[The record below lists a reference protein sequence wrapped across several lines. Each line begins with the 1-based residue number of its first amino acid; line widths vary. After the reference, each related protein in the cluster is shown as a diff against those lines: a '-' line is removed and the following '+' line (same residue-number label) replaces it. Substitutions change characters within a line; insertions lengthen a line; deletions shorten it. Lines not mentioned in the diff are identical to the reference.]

1 MTEAWKHNTL
11 SQKIYEYTMK
21 NLLFIQSKS
30 QICAIPFL
38 QVRMTSQDQQDVLIM
53 DSSRYN
59 TFYKQQCNHNK

>member
-1 MTEAWKHNTL
+1 M
-11 SQKIYEYTMK
+11 KI
-21 NLLFIQSKS
+21 LLFIQSKS

-38 QVRMTSQDQQDVLIM
+38 RVRMTSHGQQDVLIM

>member
-11 SQKIYEYTMK
+11 SQKSYEYTMK

-38 QVRMTSQDQQDVLIM
+38 RVRMTSQNQQDVSIM

-59 TFYKQQCNHNK
+59 TFYKQQCNHNE